1 MHLPK
6 ANSPEG
12 KRMDCS
18 RLDIPGESLERMLLD
33 GPLRDVQNN
42 MYECKWN
49 KLWTHI
55 FQSADQLRMYSV
67 CGLVSN
73 FFPSYGRKIKVRKN
87 GRQKRGSC
95 FATLLQIELNSDD
108 ARLTIHES
116 NLSCNKSG
124 CCRLRNDVADSREW
138 FYFLQQ
144 TTCMLRV

>member
-33 GPLRDVQNN
+33 GPLRDVDNN
-42 MYECKWN
+42 LYECTWD

-55 FQSADQLRMYSV
+55 FQSADQEGCMWS
-67 CGLVSN
+67 CFD
-73 FFPSYGRKIKVRKN
+73 FFPSYRRKIKVRKK

-108 ARLTIHES
+108 ARFNIHES

-124 CCRLRNDVADSREW
+124 CC
-138 FYFLQQ
+138 
-144 TTCMLRV
+144 

>member
-42 MYECKWN
+42 MYECKWD

-67 CGLVSN
+67 CGLVST
-73 FFPSYGRKIKVRKN
+73 FFQV
-87 GRQKRGSC
+87 
-95 FATLLQIELNSDD
+95 T
-108 ARLTIHES
+108 
-116 NLSCNKSG
+116 
-124 CCRLRNDVADSREW
+124 DVK
-138 FYFLQQ
+138 
-144 TTCMLRV
+144 